1 MYSYKYLLYMRTVS
15 TAQSHNILHALAGH
29 DVVFLYFP
37 VTFVRFS
44 SALYANNEDIQVIR
58 YDTY

>member
-1 MYSYKYLLYMRTVS
+1 MRTVS
-15 TAQSHNILHALAGH
+15 TAQSHNILHTLAGH
-29 DVVFLYFP
+29 KVVFLYFP

-58 YDTY
+58 YDTYWSYAKT